1 MTMGRRC
8 EVFCARESEL
18 DRFMDLATDDCKCFK
33 ETLQIF
39 CRAFKVKKLTTSCLK
54 VFLSAN
60 PSKFFI
66 YLFFIK

>member
-8 EVFCARESEL
+8 GVSCARESEL

-39 CRAFKVKKLTTSCLK
+39 FRAFEVKNLTRC
-54 VFLSAN
+54 
-60 PSKFFI
+60 
-66 YLFFIK
+66 